1 MNIDSGRKNQ
11 IRVHMQS
18 IGHPVVGDDK
28 YGKTAEGTQ
37 VKNPLSRLGLHASK
51 LEFIHP
57 VSKELL
63 SFNAPLPPSFREM
76 FGK

>member
-1 MNIDSGRKNQ
+1 
-11 IRVHMQS
+11 MQAL
-18 IGHPVVGDDK
+18 GAPVVGDDK
-28 YGKTAEGTQ
+28 YGKKADGTF

-57 VSKELL
+57 VTKELL
-63 SFNAPLPPSFREM
+63 SFNAPLPPSFREF